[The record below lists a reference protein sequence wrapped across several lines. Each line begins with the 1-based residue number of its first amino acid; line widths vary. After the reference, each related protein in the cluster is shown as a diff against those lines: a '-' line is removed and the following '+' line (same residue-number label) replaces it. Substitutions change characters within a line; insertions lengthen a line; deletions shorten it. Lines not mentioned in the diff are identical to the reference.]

1 LFVALIFAFFFQF
14 ISSSS
19 TYGDIHMEKVFVD
32 DVFLKGNLCKS
43 SVTGWDIYEA
53 LKDYFKFDSN
63 NCHLLSLTAT
73 SIGEHTGF
81 LSYLIQVQL
90 QWACQQRCNSEV
102 VNLPN
107 SVIVKMLEEKR
118 WERVLQR
125 VQSSLKGKSN
135 PLPVMHNVECT
146 VYKLFTDHAV
156 NVPVPKCY
164 ACWPVGCDKP
174 PIIIMEDLNND
185 GRTVNLSSGLKFE
198 QLLEL
203 AGALAQL
210 HAWSLTTDV
219 DWKTNLPT
227 SETLLAGI
235 EQYFDNI
242 SDKVDEIV
250 HSYSQYFS
258 SVNVEKVKE
267 MLNLKSISKML
278 DCNTELIGE
287 VLVHG
292 DLWVSNIFFFQN
304 DDGLAGNSIKGI
316 IDWQFAHRGS
326 FCNDLRRLFDISTS
340 TTLRRKYME
349 TVLQFYYNRL
359 KSFAGDKLTVSYLQV
374 KNIFQTAFAYTAVT
388 SFVFLLEECI
398 EMLADDEQSKHFIL
412 LRLAELYEDGSRLLV
427 CKTSV
432 LWKLLMPRRLSSE
445 GKSILE
451 AKAHESVSSFGAA
464 LSQIIK
470 SSHSS
475 EILHST
481 VRSFV
486 QHEACLHNSIASLKQ
501 LDFASTKLISVLKNT
516 AEKHHFFSTQF
527 IDKTKEQLDLIE
539 SADYWLNY
547 NEEKEE

>member
-1 LFVALIFAFFFQF
+1 MMVELIKQ
-14 ISSSS
+14 
-19 TYGDIHMEKVFVD
+19 DIHMENVFVD
-32 DVFLKGNLCKS
+32 DVFLKDNLCKS

-53 LKDYFKFDSN
+53 LKDYFKFDAN
-63 NCHLLSLTAT
+63 NCHLLSLTAS

-90 QWACQQRCNSEV
+90 QWACQQKCNSEV

-146 VYKLFTDHAV
+146 VYKLFTDNAV
-156 NVPVPKCY
+156 NIPVPKCY

-185 GRTVNLSSGLKFE
+185 GKTVNLSSGLKFE

-203 AGALAQL
+203 AGTLAQL

-278 DCNTELIGE
+278 DCNTELVGE

-326 FCNDLRRLFDISTS
+326 FCNDLRRLFDISTC

-374 KNIFQTAFAYTAVT
+374 KNIFETAFAYTAVT

-398 EMLADDEQSKHFIL
+398 EMLADDEQAKHFIL
-412 LRLAELYEDGSRLLV
+412 LRLAELYEDGSRLLD
-427 CKTSV
+427 V

-451 AKAHESVSSFGAA
+451 AKAHESVSSFGTA

-475 EILHST
+475 EILNST
-481 VRSFV
+481 IRCFV
-486 QHEACLHNSIASLKQ
+486 QHEACLHNSISSLKQ

-516 AEKHHFFSTQF
+516 AENTQF

-547 NEEKEE
+547 NEEKEEEG

>member
-1 LFVALIFAFFFQF
+1 MGTCLLVQF
-14 ISSSS
+14 DFTSACDDHGHRVILSSIL
-19 TYGDIHMEKVFVD
+19 GNIHMEKVFVD
-32 DVFLKGNLCKS
+32 DVFLKDNLCKS

-102 VNLPN
+102 VNLPS

-125 VQSSLKGKSN
+125 VQSSLK
-135 PLPVMHNVECT
+135 
-146 VYKLFTDHAV
+146 
-156 NVPVPKCY
+156 
-164 ACWPVGCDKP
+164 GCDKP

-340 TTLRRKYME
+340 TTLR
-349 TVLQFYYNRL
+349 Q
-359 KSFAGDKLTVSYLQV
+359 
-374 KNIFQTAFAYTAVT
+374 
-388 SFVFLLEECI
+388 CI
-398 EMLADDEQSKHFIL
+398 EMLADDEQAKHFIL
-412 LRLAELYEDGSRLLV
+412 LRLAELYEDGSRLL
-427 CKTSV
+427 
-432 LWKLLMPRRLSSE
+432 
-445 GKSILE
+445 G
-451 AKAHESVSSFGAA
+451 F
-464 LSQIIK
+464 
-470 SSHSS
+470 
-475 EILHST
+475 
-481 VRSFV
+481 
-486 QHEACLHNSIASLKQ
+486 
-501 LDFASTKLISVLKNT
+501 
-516 AEKHHFFSTQF
+516 
-527 IDKTKEQLDLIE
+527 
-539 SADYWLNY
+539 
-547 NEEKEE
+547 

>member
-164 ACWPVGCDKP
+164 ACWP
-174 PIIIMEDLNND
+174 
-185 GRTVNLSSGLKFE
+185 
-198 QLLEL
+198 LLEL

>member
-1 LFVALIFAFFFQF
+1 
-14 ISSSS
+14 
-19 TYGDIHMEKVFVD
+19 
-32 DVFLKGNLCKS
+32 
-43 SVTGWDIYEA
+43 
-53 LKDYFKFDSN
+53 
-63 NCHLLSLTAT
+63 
-73 SIGEHTGF
+73 
-81 LSYLIQVQL
+81 
-90 QWACQQRCNSEV
+90 
-102 VNLPN
+102 
-107 SVIVKMLEEKR
+107 
-118 WERVLQR
+118 
-125 VQSSLKGKSN
+125 
-135 PLPVMHNVECT
+135 
-146 VYKLFTDHAV
+146 
-156 NVPVPKCY
+156 
-164 ACWPVGCDKP
+164 
-174 PIIIMEDLNND
+174 MEDLNND
-185 GRTVNLSSGLKFE
+185 GRSVNLSSGLKFE

-203 AGALAQL
+203 AGTLAQL

-326 FCNDLRRLFDISTS
+326 FCNDLRRLFDISTC

-374 KNIFQTAFAYTAVT
+374 KNIFETAFAYTAVT

-398 EMLADDEQSKHFIL
+398 EMLADDEQAKHFIL
-412 LRLAELYEDGSRLLV
+412 LRLAELYEDGSRLL
-427 CKTSV
+427 
-432 LWKLLMPRRLSSE
+432 
-445 GKSILE
+445 G
-451 AKAHESVSSFGAA
+451 F
-464 LSQIIK
+464 
-470 SSHSS
+470 
-475 EILHST
+475 
-481 VRSFV
+481 
-486 QHEACLHNSIASLKQ
+486 
-501 LDFASTKLISVLKNT
+501 
-516 AEKHHFFSTQF
+516 
-527 IDKTKEQLDLIE
+527 
-539 SADYWLNY
+539 
-547 NEEKEE
+547 

>member
-1 LFVALIFAFFFQF
+1 
-14 ISSSS
+14 
-19 TYGDIHMEKVFVD
+19 MEKVFVD

-412 LRLAELYEDGSRLLV
+412 LRLAELYEDGSRLL
-427 CKTSV
+427 
-432 LWKLLMPRRLSSE
+432 